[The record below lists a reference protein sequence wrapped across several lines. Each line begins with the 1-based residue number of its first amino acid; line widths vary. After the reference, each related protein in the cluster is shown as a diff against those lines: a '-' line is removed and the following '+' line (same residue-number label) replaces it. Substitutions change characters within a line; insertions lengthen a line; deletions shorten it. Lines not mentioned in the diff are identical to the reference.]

1 VACAFCEETFSS
13 SAKLSEHLMLCGNKT
28 NECPNCHKL
37 IRRSHFNYHREN
49 NCAPI
54 DILETLPLSRSQDK
68 PAISTPR

>member
-1 VACAFCEETFSS
+1 
-13 SAKLSEHLMLCGNKT
+13 MLCGNKT